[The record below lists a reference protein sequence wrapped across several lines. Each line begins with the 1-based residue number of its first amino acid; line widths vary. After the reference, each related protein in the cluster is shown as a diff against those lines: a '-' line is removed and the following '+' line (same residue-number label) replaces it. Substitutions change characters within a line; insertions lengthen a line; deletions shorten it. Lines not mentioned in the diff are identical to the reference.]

1 MFEKFLQR
9 QTNVR
14 SNLPKQRRR
23 NVSTAVKGHRRTPA
37 VRVAILPMRTPL
49 PNFGKPK
56 PLQDRDDLARFEHRD
71 IAH

>member
-9 QTNVR
+9 QADVGG
-14 SNLPKQRRR
+14 NLPKQRRR
-23 NVSTAVKGHRRTPA
+23 DVSAAVKGHRGTPA
-37 VRVAILPMRTPL
+37 VRMAILPMRTTL
-49 PNFGKPK
+49 SNFGEPK